1 MKRVALVCALG
12 VLLASVPAAAEHAVF
27 SNVKIRASRSAQDR
41 RLIDKVAT
49 LTMDDESHKLTVV
62 QEGGSD
68 RNLNIGFDDVQKVVF
83 EVTTHMRGG
92 ALSIMVGGLA
102 GAAIAGKH
110 VNDYWC
116 YLEYKKPD
124 GSTAPYLIEVKK
136 EVSEQVIA
144 KMKATFGDKVTL
156 AEFPEQAEDVD
167 KNQLKA
173 LQLKHDETTSREQHP
188 LPELKADK
196 ALVVVVC
203 PPLAA
208 RYEGKGNQFKLH
220 ANDEVIAVN
229 KMGTYSFAYLDP
241 GKYKLVS
248 QSENASGFDITLEAG
263 KDYYFLQNVFQ
274 GAWKA
279 KTRLT
284 RNTKE
289 LVMYEL
295 NGAWYSDWKAK

>member
-1 MKRVALVCALG
+1 MKRVALLCAMG
-12 VLLASVPAAAEHAVF
+12 VLLAAVPASAEHAVF
-27 SNVKIRASRSAQDR
+27 SNVKIRAARSAQDR

-49 LTMDDESHKLTVV
+49 LTLDDATRKLTVV

-68 RNLNIGFDDVQKVVF
+68 RNLNVGYDDVQKVIF
-83 EVTTHMRGG
+83 DVTTHMRGG
-92 ALSIMVGGLA
+92 ALSQMVGGLA
-102 GAAIAGKH
+102 GAAIASKH

-136 EVSEQVIA
+136 ESSEQVIA
-144 KMKATFGDKVTL
+144 KMKATFGDKVTV
-156 AEFPEQAEDVD
+156 AEFPEQAEEVD
-167 KNQLKA
+167 KSQLKA
-173 LQLKHDETTSREQHP
+173 LQTKHEQKPNHEQHP

-229 KMGTYSFAYLDP
+229 KMGTYAFAYLDP

-263 KDYYFLQNVFQ
+263 KGYYFLQNVFM

-279 KTRLT
+279 KTGLT
-284 RNTKE
+284 RNTKG
-289 LVMYEL
+289 LVMYEV